1 MMPIGRVCTF
11 CVMDDSNPFIEFDE
25 KGECDCCRD
34 ARARMPSEWRPH
46 EEHRLDARIDR
57 IKIECRGGQ
66 YDAMVGLSGG
76 VDSSYLA
83 HLLRTRFDLRLLA
96 VHVDGGWNTEAA
108 VRNIEVLVR
117 ALGIDLYTYVV
128 DWQEM
133 RDVQVAFLRSSVLN
147 QDIPQDHAF
156 LATLY
161 RTARKFGI
169 RYFLNGVNFSGEC
182 AIPRHWGYPAADGY
196 HLRAIHGLFGTQA
209 IKTFPVMSL
218 AEYVWHTRLARSL
231 RILRPLDF
239 VPYNK
244 KLAKQQLI
252 DSYGWKDYGG
262 KHHESRFTQF
272 YQEVYL
278 PSRYGFDKRRLHLSS
293 LIIAGELSRE
303 EALRKLDTPVCEPAE
318 ARHQLRFVA
327 KKLGLTV
334 GELQALIE
342 QQPVDH
348 EQYPNRRRLIRIGLT
363 ALHLWRR
370 RTNRGAT
377 ASPAAGALDGYGEGA
392 GTPSESMKSPG
403 SALRAAVRRY

>member
-1 MMPIGRVCTF
+1 MMRTGRVCAY
-11 CVMDDSNPFIEFDE
+11 CVMDDSNPLIEFDE
-25 KGECDCCRD
+25 KEECDCCRD
-34 ARARMPSEWRPH
+34 ARARMPSEWHPND
-46 EEHRLDARIDR
+46 EHRLDSWIDR
-57 IKIECRGGQ
+57 IKIESRRSQ

-83 HLLRTRFDLRLLA
+83 HLLRTRYGLRLLA

-117 ALGIDLYTYVV
+117 ALSIELYTYVIE
-128 DWQEM
+128 WQEM
-133 RDVQVAFLRSSVLN
+133 RDLQLAFLRSSVLN

-156 LATLY
+156 LTTLY
-161 RTARKFGI
+161 RTALKFGI

-182 AIPRHWGYPAADGY
+182 AIPRHWGYPAADGC
-196 HLRAIHGLFGTQA
+196 HLRAIHKLFGTQPL
-209 IKTFPVMSL
+209 KTFPIMSL

-244 KLAKQQLI
+244 KLAKRQLI
-252 DSYGWKDYGG
+252 DTYGWRDYGG

-303 EALRKLDTPVCEPAE
+303 EALRELNKPVCDPAE

-334 GELQALIE
+334 GELQALID
-342 QQPVDH
+342 QRPVRH
-348 EQYPNRRRLIRIGLT
+348 EQYPNRRRLIRLGLA
-363 ALHLWRR
+363 ALDLWRR
-370 RTNRGAT
+370 RMNRGAT
-377 ASPAAGALDGYGEGA
+377 APQIASA
-392 GTPSESMKSPG
+392 PG
-403 SALRAAVRRY
+403 G